1 MKKKIPIYLFSD
13 QINSWKNISR
23 KLHKVSK
30 IALFLDYDG
39 TLTPIRHKPS
49 AATLT
54 PETEKLL
61 QQLADLP
68 DVRLSIVTGRSMG
81 DIRRLVP
88 IENITFVANHG
99 FHILHD
105 GNEWIHP
112 EAVSL
117 IQTFKRLSSIL
128 SHALSTFPHAQVEN
142 KQFTLSIHYRNIST
156 HKISSCTSLVTKAVR
171 SFDPT
176 LIITHGKKVLE
187 VRPHINWGK
196 GNAVLQILKASQ
208 KHRSLLPVFIG
219 DDTTDE
225 DVFRML
231 QSKGINIRV
240 GKDKTTYAAYYVKNV
255 EEVLYL
261 LQSLI
266 SLRTNR
272 SPRRIT

>member
-1 MKKKIPIYLFSD
+1 
-13 QINSWKNISR
+13 
-23 KLHKVSK
+23 
-30 IALFLDYDG
+30 
-39 TLTPIRHKPS
+39 
-49 AATLT
+49 
-54 PETEKLL
+54 
-61 QQLADLP
+61 
-68 DVRLSIVTGRSMG
+68 
-81 DIRRLVP
+81 
-88 IENITFVANHG
+88 
-99 FHILHD
+99 
-105 GNEWIHP
+105 
-112 EAVSL
+112 
-117 IQTFKRLSSIL
+117 
-128 SHALSTFPHAQVEN
+128 
-142 KQFTLSIHYRNIST
+142 
-156 HKISSCTSLVTKAVR
+156 
-171 SFDPT
+171 
-176 LIITHGKKVLE
+176 LE